1 MSNISKEILKN
12 YVNEQKF
19 RNPNEVLAAM
29 KEMFKNV
36 LQEALEAEMDS
47 QLGYD
52 KYDVTEKQTTNSRN
66 GYSKKTIKSELGAV
80 ELNIPRDRNGE
91 YEPKIIPKYKRN
103 VTGIEDKVMA
113 LYAAGMTTRD
123 ISEQV
128 KNLYDVDLSSE
139 MVSNITN
146 RILPVVAEWQN
157 RPLEKTYSFVFM
169 DAIHYKVR
177 EDKHIV
183 VKAAYVVLGVNMD
196 GQKEV
201 LGIWIGANESSKF
214 WLSVLNDLKNR
225 GVCNVL
231 VFCVDGLN
239 GFKDAIGAVYPF
251 AKIQRC
257 IIHQLRSS
265 MKYIP
270 YKDKKAFA
278 KDLKAVYGAVN
289 EDAALENLMDAK
301 EKWESKYP
309 NATKSW
315 EDNWDNLVTFFMF
328 PDYIRKIMYTTNA
341 IESLNS
347 QFRKIT
353 KTKLIFPGDDSL
365 MKMLYLATQRIRRKL
380 TRSYENWDMVV
391 NQLNILFSEILNE
404 HSTHQGLCPRTP
416 EVYRICS
423 VRNG

>member
-1 MSNISKEILKN
+1 MSNINKEILRN
-12 YVNEQKF
+12 YVNEQNFKSAD
-19 RNPNEVLAAM
+19 EVLAAM

-36 LQEALEAEMDS
+36 LQETLEAEMDA

-52 KYDVTEKQTTNSRN
+52 KYDITEKQTDDSRN
-66 GYSKKTIKSELGAV
+66 GYSKKTIKSELGPV
-80 ELNIPRDRNGE
+80 DLNIPRDRKGE
-91 YEPKIIPKYKRN
+91 YEPKIIPRHKRN

-128 KNLYDVDLSSE
+128 KNLYDVELSSE

-146 RILPVVAEWQN
+146 RILPVVTEWQN
-157 RPLEKTYSFVFM
+157 RLLEKTYSFMFM

-177 EDKHIV
+177 QDKQIV

-201 LGIWIGANESSKF
+201 LGIWVGASESSRF

-225 GVCNVL
+225 GVQNVL

-239 GFKDAIGAVYPF
+239 GFKEAIDAVYPF

-257 IIHQLRSS
+257 IIHQLRAS
-265 MKYIP
+265 MKYIS
-270 YKDKKAFA
+270 YKDRKNFA
-278 KDLKAVYGAVN
+278 ADLKTVYSAVN
-289 EDAALENLMDAK
+289 EDAALENLMAAK
-301 EKWESKYP
+301 DKWDKKYP
-309 NATKSW
+309 NAIKSW
-315 EDNWDNLVTFFMF
+315 EDNWDNLSTLFAF

-347 QFRKIT
+347 QFRKVT
-353 KTKLIFPGDDSL
+353 KTKLIFPNDQSL
-365 MKMLYLATQRIRRKL
+365 MKMLYLATKKISKKW
-380 TRSYENWDMVV
+380 TRAYGNWDLVV
-391 NQLNILFSEILNE
+391 NQLNILFSEVLNK
-404 HSTHQGLCPRTP
+404 SA
-416 EVYRICS
+416 
-423 VRNG
+423 

>member
-1 MSNISKEILKN
+1 MSNISKEILRN

-19 RNPNEVLAAM
+19 RNPDEVLAAM

-309 NATKSW
+309 NAIKSW

-353 KTKLIFPGDDSL
+353 KTKLIFPSDDSL
-365 MKMLYLATQRIRRKL
+365 MKMLYLATQRISRKW

-391 NQLNILFSEILNE
+391 NQLNILFSEILNK
-404 HSTHQGLCPRTP
+404 GA
-416 EVYRICS
+416 
-423 VRNG
+423 